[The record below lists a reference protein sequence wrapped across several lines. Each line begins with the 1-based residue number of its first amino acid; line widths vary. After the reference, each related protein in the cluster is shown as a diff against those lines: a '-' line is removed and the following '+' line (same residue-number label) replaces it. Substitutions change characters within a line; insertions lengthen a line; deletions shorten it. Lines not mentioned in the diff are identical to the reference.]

1 MPSASKARVLIVDD
15 LPAKHLV
22 YRAILDN
29 PEFELV
35 SVRSGPEALRAL
47 LDQEFA
53 VVLLDVNMP
62 DMDGFET
69 ARMIRARKKCAHTPI
84 IFVTAHADELHAVRG
99 YAYGAVDYML
109 APIVP
114 EVLRTKVGVFAE
126 LYRREQ
132 QITRQA
138 RDRVAHAEV
147 QRAYLA
153 ETLEATTDFVARFD
167 IEGRVQYMNR
177 AGRDLLGLAP
187 DAAIS
192 LAGCMPPWAYEVLMS
207 EGVRA
212 AHERGTWSR
221 ESALLRVD
229 GTEVPV
235 SQVVVVHRDPAG
247 RVEFYTTI
255 ARDITDAKR
264 AAEELAVHRR
274 GLESLVQQRTA
285 ELEASN
291 RRLRLADR
299 MAAVGT
305 LAAGL
310 GHDMGNLLMPIRLR
324 LDVLE
329 GAGLPAASA
338 EDVAAIRKASDY
350 LQRMTRGLRL
360 FALDPASAAGLDES
374 TRLPAWWE
382 EVSPFLRN
390 AVPKGVP
397 VEARIDSG
405 LPAVAIPPHRFT
417 QAVYNLV
424 QNAGEACRDTQ
435 GGWVRVTASL
445 APGAGGRNI
454 LVGVHDNGAGMTAE
468 VRRRCF
474 EPFYTTKSRGLS
486 TGLGLALVHAAVAQ
500 CGGSVE
506 ITSEP
511 GRGTSFLL
519 TLPSRPAGP
528 ARGST
533 PPATRRGVVQVKDAR
548 VRAYITS
555 VLRNHGVEV
564 RAMGNDPDLA
574 VAVMEGATCAERAAE
589 FLSGAPGRAA
599 ILYGVASG
607 PPGAVTVPER
617 ASPAAIREA
626 VRTALGAQ
634 GEQTNEAGH
643 PAAVCG

>member
-1 MPSASKARVLIVDD
+1 MPSPSKARVLIVDD
-15 LPAKHLV
+15 LPEKHLV

-29 PEFELV
+29 PEYELV

-47 LDQEFA
+47 LDEEFA

-132 QITRQA
+132 QIKRQA
-138 RDRVAHAEV
+138 QDRVAHAEV

-153 ETLEATTDFVARFD
+153 DTLEATSDFVARFD
-167 IEGRVQYMNR
+167 AEGHVIYMNR
-177 AGRDLLGLAP
+177 AGRDLLGISQ
-187 DAAIS
+187 DSTVS
-192 LAGCMPPWAYEVLMS
+192 LADCMPNWAYEIVMS
-207 EGVRA
+207 EGLRA
-212 AHERGTWSR
+212 AHERGAWSR
-221 ESALLRVD
+221 ELALVRAD
-229 GTEVPV
+229 GSEVPV
-235 SQVVVVHRDPAG
+235 SQVIVVHRDPTG
-247 RVEFYTTI
+247 RVEFYSTI
-255 ARDITDAKR
+255 ARDITDVKKT
-264 AAEELAVHRR
+264 AEELAAHRET
-274 GLESLVQQRTA
+274 LERLVQQRTA

-291 RRLRLADR
+291 QRLRLADR

-360 FALDPASAAGLDES
+360 FALDPDSAAGLDEA
-374 TRLPAWWE
+374 TKLEAWWD

-390 AVPKGVP
+390 AVPKGIP
-397 VEARIDSG
+397 VEGKLDAG
-405 LPAVAIPPHRFT
+405 LPPVAIPPHRFT
-417 QAVYNLV
+417 QAIYNLV
-424 QNAGEACRDTQ
+424 QNAGEAQR
-435 GGWVRVTASL
+435 GREGSWVRVAASL
-445 APGAGGRNI
+445 APGGQSVI
-454 LVGVHDNGAGMTAE
+454 VGVHDNGAGMTDE

-474 EPFYTTKSRGLS
+474 EPFYTTKARGLS

-500 CGGSVE
+500 AGGS
-506 ITSEP
+506 IDIQSEA
-511 GRGTSFLL
+511 GKGTSFLL
-519 TLPSRPAGP
+519 TLPARRPKAEPKAAP
-528 ARGST
+528 A
-533 PPATRRGVVQVKDAR
+533 PARRGVVQVKDAR

-555 VLRNHGVEV
+555 VLKHHGVEV
-564 RAMGNDPDLA
+564 HAPENGDANLA
-574 VAVMEGATCAERAAE
+574 VAVLEGAAGAEEATK
-589 FLSGAPGRAA
+589 FLSAAPGRAA

-607 PPGAVTVPER
+607 PPGTVTVPDR

-626 VRTALGAQ
+626 VRAALGVQ
-634 GEQTNEAGH
+634 GEQANGH
-643 PAAVCG
+643 PAAVC